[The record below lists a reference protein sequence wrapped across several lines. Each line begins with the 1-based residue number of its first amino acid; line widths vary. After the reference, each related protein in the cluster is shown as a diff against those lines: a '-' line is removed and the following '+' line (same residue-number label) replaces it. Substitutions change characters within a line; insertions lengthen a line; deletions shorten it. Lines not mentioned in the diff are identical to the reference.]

1 MTRCKIVSVAMAT
14 LAAVLSIGASS
25 MPASAQ
31 AYPACA
37 PGYYYS
43 AGYCYPYNYGYP
55 PAAYYPPV
63 YSGAPFFFPSVGFAF
78 GFHDHFHDH
87 FHDGFHSGVHGGSPM
102 MSGGFHGGGFH
113 R

>member
-1 MTRCKIVSVAMAT
+1 MAPSKIVLMAMAA
-14 LAAVLSIGASS
+14 LAVMLGIGAASV
-25 MPASAQ
+25 PASAQ
-31 AYPACA
+31 GYPACA

-43 AGYCYPYNYGYP
+43 TGYCYPYNYGYAP
-55 PAAYYPPV
+55 PAYYPPV
-63 YSGAPFFFPSVGFAF
+63 YGGPFFFPSVGIGF

-87 FHDGFHSGVHGGSPM
+87 FHDGFHGGAPM